1 MRGLCVLL
9 GIVLSTISPG
19 AAASSVQ
26 AQPAAGRDEVVIGTL
41 VEPDVL
47 NLMFSVEPPRFTVR
61 DIFSAI
67 FTSDV
72 ERDNTWKPTPQGAVS
87 LPSIKDG
94 TWSVD
99 GERMTLVWKIKPRQW
114 HDGRPVTC
122 GDYVFSHTVARD
134 TRVPVSRR
142 DLTNR
147 IANITCPKGA
157 DAAEIVVTWRERY
170 AYANLTITEYGAL
183 PRHIVEPFF
192 RTNPSRLRDAPFG
205 NDPRATIGDGPYRVI
220 EWRKGE
226 LLTVESVGSHPVF
239 GVPKIRRFTWRF
251 LPNYGALEAGMLSGA
266 IDIIN
271 NISFG
276 PTFAQAAQLERKAAG
291 KVKVVFEPGVSWEH
305 IDFNLDNP
313 LLQDVRVRRAI
324 AHGINRTQIVQQM
337 FQGRV
342 PVSHSYLPPR
352 HPGYTD
358 TLQKYPHDP
367 SRARAL
373 LLQAGF
379 SAGPD
384 GIMRNATGQRLS
396 LEINTTLGP
405 VREQIV
411 LMIQQQLREVGIE
424 IAILNF
430 PSRVLFA
437 EILGRRKFRALAF
450 YAWIMSPTVGC
461 DGLFTS
467 DGIPTEANGWS
478 GQNYPGYKNAEM
490 DRVCKAASREI
501 DETTRILLFNTS
513 VRLLARDL
521 PALPIYYGGR
531 LAAAKAGLQNFSMG
545 FPCARCPPS
554 ESWNM
559 RSWFWQ

>member
-9 GIVLSTISPG
+9 GIVLSTISPS
-19 AAASSVQ
+19 AAVSSVQ
-26 AQPAAGRDEVVIGTL
+26 AQPAAGRDQVVIGTSAQ
-41 VEPDVL
+41 PDVL
-47 NLMFSVEPPRFTVR
+47 NLMFSVVPARFTAG
-61 DIFSAI
+61 DILSAI

-72 ERDNTWKPTPQGAVS
+72 ELDNTWKPTPQGAAS

-122 GDYVFSHTVARD
+122 SDYVLSHTVARD
-134 TRVPVSRR
+134 TRVPVNGR

-157 DAAEIVVTWRERY
+157 DATEIVVTWRERY

-205 NDPRATIGDGPYRVI
+205 NDPRATIGDGPYRLI

-226 LLTVESVGSHPVF
+226 SLTVESVGNHPVF

-251 LPNYGALEAGMLSGA
+251 LPDFGALEASMLSGA
-266 IDIIN
+266 IDVIN
-271 NISFG
+271 NGAFG
-276 PTFAQAAQLERKAAG
+276 PNFARGVELERKGAG
-291 KVKVVFEPGVSWEH
+291 KVKVLFAPGHSWEH

-324 AHGINRTQIVQQM
+324 AHGINRTEIVQQF

-352 HPGYTD
+352 HAGFTD

-379 SAGPD
+379 SPGPD
-384 GIMRNATGQRLS
+384 GIMRNVAGQRLS
-396 LEINTTLGP
+396 LEINTTLGVL

-411 LMIQQQLREVGIE
+411 LLFQLQLREVGIE
-424 IAILNF
+424 ITILNF
-430 PSRVLFA
+430 PARVLFG
-437 EILGRRKFRALAF
+437 ETLGRRKFRALAF
-450 YAWIMSPTVGC
+450 YAWIVSPDFGC

-501 DETTRILLFNTS
+501 DETKRDQLFNTS
-513 VRLLARDL
+513 ARLFALDL

-531 LAAAKAGLQNFSMG
+531 LAAAKTGLQNVSMG
-545 FPCARCPPS
+545 FPCARCVPS

-559 RSWFWQ
+559 RS